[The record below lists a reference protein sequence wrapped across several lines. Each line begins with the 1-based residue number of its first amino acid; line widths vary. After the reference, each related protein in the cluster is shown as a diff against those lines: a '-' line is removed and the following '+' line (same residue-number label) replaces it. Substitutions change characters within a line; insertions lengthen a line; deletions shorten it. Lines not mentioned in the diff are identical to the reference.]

1 MFLVKSISKERKY
14 FSIGKDYTRDLS
26 IIIHSDTLFSAI
38 CNNFRKLYGNQEL
51 EDFLK
56 FLVQSDEQ
64 GKSLLELSSCF
75 HYLDVYKQ
83 EKYFKTIYFLPK
95 PLIKFPF
102 KKESQERVEENS
114 KLFKKIKFISF
125 EIAKKIQ
132 DKEEL
137 SFSRFQILSD
147 YYLVDEVD
155 LEVLGLD
162 QFLSLLQ
169 KKDLRLEKIE
179 RIIRKRISI
188 FEIMEEQKV
197 GITRISRE
205 SEPFVWP
212 KMKFN
217 QSKYYIKNGDII
229 ANFEIIPGFY
239 FILNYSDLNDDLIEK
254 INASIKLIM
263 DEGLGGKKSLGCGL
277 FDDIEVNEINN
288 NFQYYNLLTSD
299 IGGRYINLSLIYPN
313 KEELQN
319 VEYFNL
325 YGRSGFIFSA
335 DTISARFNDVNFI
348 EEGAVFKNK
357 IRGRLI
363 QVATSD
369 FINKY
374 HKVYK
379 NGIGMFLNIGKTG
392 VE

>member
-1 MFLVKSISKERKY
+1 MFLVKWISKERKY

-26 IIIHSDTLFSAI
+26 IVIHSDTLFSAI

-56 FLVQSDEQ
+56 ILVQSDEQ

-125 EIAKKIQ
+125 EIARKIQ
-132 DKEEL
+132 NKEEL

-155 LEVLGLD
+155 LEVLGLS

-169 KKDLRLEKIE
+169 KEDPKLEKIE
-179 RIIRKRISI
+179 RVIRKRISI

-197 GITRISRE
+197 GITRIARE

-217 QSKYYIKNGDII
+217 QSKYYIKNGDTIT
-229 ANFEIIPGFY
+229 NFQIIPGFY
-239 FILNYSDLNDDLIEK
+239 FLLDYSDFNDDLIQK

-263 DEGLGGKKSLGCGL
+263 DEGLGGKRSLGCGL
-277 FDDIEVNEINN
+277 FDDIEIIEINN

-299 IGGRYINLSLIYPN
+299 IGGHYINLSLIYPN
-313 KEELQN
+313 KEELQYI
-319 VEYFNL
+319 EYFNL

-379 NGIGMFLNIGKTG
+379 NGIGMFLNIGKAG